1 MLFSGL
7 LLSARHATRVIIRS
21 IQSGSVKPGWLGWAV
36 LGCAWL
42 CVQCEWGLMNEKRK
56 LKWDSGNAFNETHTV
71 CVILIPKH
79 VVTKE
84 TNIFAAMCKV
94 TCLRIIECG
103 LTISVYVCVC
113 ICMCVYICIY
123 MCVYVPGTSVGIA
136 TDYGLH
142 GPDRIPVGTRFSARP
157 DRPCGPPSHL
167 QNGYRVFSGGKVRS
181 GRAADHSPPPSATV
195 MEE

>member
-1 MLFSGL
+1 
-7 LLSARHATRVIIRS
+7 
-21 IQSGSVKPGWLGWAV
+21 
-36 LGCAWL
+36 
-42 CVQCEWGLMNEKRK
+42 MNEKRK

-113 ICMCVYICIY
+113 ICMCVCMANISTSELIY
-123 MCVYVPGTSVGIA
+123 
-136 TDYGLH
+136 
-142 GPDRIPVGTRFSARP
+142 RFTIKEI
-157 DRPCGPPSHL
+157 DTF
-167 QNGYRVFSGGKVRS
+167 N
-181 GRAADHSPPPSATV
+181 V
-195 MEE
+195 M